1 MKADKHFRDA
11 DYWRTKA
18 PPFPF
23 KEPGEP
29 KMPTVVIRFP
39 LERTARRQRA
49 SVGNDD

>member
-11 DYWRTKA
+11 DYWQAKA

-29 KMPTVVIRFP
+29 AMGSVVIRFP
-39 LERTARRQRA
+39 LKRTIRRRLA
-49 SVGNDD
+49 MVPNDD